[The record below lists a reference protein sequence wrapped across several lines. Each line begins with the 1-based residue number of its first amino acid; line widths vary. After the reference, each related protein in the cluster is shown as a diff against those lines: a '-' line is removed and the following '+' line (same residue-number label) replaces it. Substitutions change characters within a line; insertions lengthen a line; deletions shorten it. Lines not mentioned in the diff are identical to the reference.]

1 MNADKDN
8 DKIHFNNNRHNVI
21 DIQTENFNPFNSG
34 SWWFPVETGQVLL
47 FPSYLVH
54 YVETKKGTNTR
65 ISLAFNIFIK
75 GTIGSKKKLTELTLT

>member
-1 MNADKDN
+1 MNADKDT

-47 FPSYLVH
+47 FPSSLVH
-54 YVETKKGTNTR
+54 HVETKKGTNTR